1 MTSSDTNATDAT
13 AAERAIKTRS
23 PRTVRE
29 ALHDTPRALIGR
41 VCVWLAICVA
51 GLGMP
56 WVLAMYPLQLAVQA
70 ATLGLLALSIGWLLR
85 QTGLLS
91 FGHAAFQGV
100 AGYTTGLLV
109 VRLDLAPI
117 PAILI
122 GILGGTVFALVV
134 GLFVVRSPG
143 VAFSMLTLAVGMLV
157 WVFLTQSR
165 TLTNGF
171 DGMAVPFAGEVLG
184 QDASAY
190 INPVTIWP
198 VIWLTLMLAIGG
210 FWWVS
215 RSLFGR
221 RLTAI
226 RENEERARFSGWN
239 TYWPRVMAFTLS
251 GLCASLAGGV
261 AVLNQSFLSPETV
274 FWSAS
279 GLALIV
285 AVIGGIG
292 SVWGPPVGAIAFIAL
307 QSALSQSSQYQIII
321 GLLLMAIVVVARGGI
336 AGLAKTAWAW
346 IHGLRKGRRDA

>member
-1 MTSSDTNATDAT
+1 MTTTSQ
-13 AAERAIKTRS
+13 

-29 ALHDTPRALIGR
+29 ALQTTPRALTAR
-41 VCVWLAICVA
+41 VGVWLVIALA
-51 GLGMP
+51 GLGVP

-109 VRLDLAPI
+109 VRLDLAPL

-122 GILGGTVFALVV
+122 GILGGTVFALIV

-171 DGMAVPFAGEVLG
+171 DGMAVPFNGDVFG
-184 QDASAY
+184 QEASAY
-190 INPVTIWP
+190 ISPITIWP
-198 VIWLTLMLAIGG
+198 VIWIALMLAIGG

-215 RSLFGR
+215 RSVFGR

-226 RENEERARFSGWN
+226 RENEERARFSGWG
-239 TYWPRVMAFTLS
+239 TYWPRVLAFTLS

-261 AVLNQSFLSPETV
+261 AVLNQGFLSPESV

-292 SVWGPPVGAIAFIAL
+292 SVWGPPIGAIVFIVV

-321 GLLLMAIVVVARGGI
+321 GVLLMVIVVVARGGI
-336 AGLAKTAWAW
+336 AGVAQSAWTW
-346 IHGLRKGRRDA
+346 VRGLRKDRRDA